1 MSDEL
6 QVADLLEVEATPE
19 PTPVVMPGSRL
30 KAEREA
36 RGLSLTEVAHTLKFG
51 VRQIEALEADNY
63 ELLQGSTFLRG
74 FIRSYARYLKLD
86 DAPLLALLEVAAPP
100 PQAEIVAPSNMGEA
114 STQPFIERNQ
124 KWLMLAMALV
134 VVLAVGA
141 YWVTLNEKNAG
152 TEVVEAPAVKEE
164 SAPTPAAAN
173 QSSVVAPTPVAI
185 TTPAPTVPAAVP
197 TPPAAPAAA
206 TPAPV
211 PAAAPAPTVVAPAP
225 AAPAPV
231 KPVAPAPAAPVSAAG
246 EKQVI
251 LDFDGRSWV
260 EIKDANQ
267 RVVFT
272 GEYGSGTHQVV
283 SGKPPFQLWIGK
295 ASSVRVNYN
304 EQKVNLQPYARD
316 EVARLTLN

>member
-19 PTPVVMPGSRL
+19 PTPVAMPGSRL

-74 FIRSYARYLKLD
+74 FIRSYARYLKLE

-152 TEVVEAPAVKEE
+152 TDAVEAPVVKEE
-164 SAPTPAAAN
+164 SASAPVTAN
-173 QSSVVAPTPVAI
+173 QTSVVAPTPVAI
-185 TTPAPTVPAAVP
+185 TTPAATVPAAVP
-197 TPPAAPAAA
+197 MPPAAPAAA
-206 TPAPV
+206 TPIPV
-211 PAAAPAPTVVAPAP
+211 PVPAAPAPTVAAPAP
-225 AAPAPV
+225 A
-231 KPVAPAPAAPVSAAG
+231 KSVAPAPAAPVSASG

-260 EIKDANQ
+260 EIKDASQ
-267 RVVFT
+267 RVIFT

-295 ASSVRVNYN
+295 SSSVRVNYN